1 MKLNSC
7 LSKLAVPVDTL
18 DKIMLIL
25 NFLGNTVPDDD
36 SSISY
41 ESEDLDIVLD
51 KDYQGY
57 DMLSVIHKNKEVLFI
72 YYKEYSCITPLSVF
86 KYKRGPWESKLDTI
100 LSSPEFENS
109 FNSRVS

>member
-1 MKLNSC
+1 MKLNDC

-25 NFLGNTVPDDD
+25 SFVVNYKYYCTYRNNNLKL
-36 SSISY
+36 SISL
-41 ESEDLDIVLD
+41 ENNPN
-51 KDYQGY
+51 GY
-57 DMLSVIHKNKEVLFI
+57 DVLSLTWQSDVVLEVVF
-72 YYKEYSCITPLSVF
+72 KEYSCISPLSIHT
-86 KYKRGPWESKLDTI
+86 YKRGNWEKLLDTI